1 MEFTTEQLRK
11 AIELIAVI
19 ESQGINI
26 WSPFNDNSKFEFN
39 DGELIINKLFTPV
52 TPLKQSTSFKE
63 PTPKYVP
70 IEFEPIEFKDYKD
83 LPFSKR
89 VNDMMFSLHKHID
102 EDMADKEN
110 LVVYTE
116 DDVTVLL
123 QTLMSDLMSFL

>member
-1 MEFTTEQLRK
+1 MELNKIIQLKNKVDRQLT
-11 AIELIAVI
+11 AIRLSVNVDEHQFMSDLLQKEI
-19 ESQGINI
+19 EKQEA
-26 WSPFNDNSKFEFN
+26 FLEAFK
-39 DGELIINKLFTPV
+39 
-52 TPLKQSTSFKE
+52 KQSTSFKE